1 MNNFI
6 KRTITGAFFVIFII
20 GSVLLSP
27 WVFASLFLLVSVA
40 GMFEYFRVMAR
51 LDLYPARMTS
61 LLVSVVVYAGVVSVL
76 TGLLSPDYLK
86 AGIVIVPLLLIVEL
100 FRKKGN
106 PFRNVAAAM
115 LGIAW
120 IVFPLAL
127 LSGFFNPAADRGW
140 IHGGALLGFFL
151 ILWIY
156 DSGAYIVGSV
166 AGKRKMLERI
176 SPGKSWEGFAGGTA
190 AGLLTA
196 YMISASF
203 LEFSSIEWML
213 IAIVIII
220 FGTLGDLIESM
231 LKRSA
236 GIKDS
241 GSLLPGHGG
250 ILDRFDAVLVAAPF
264 VYLIIT
270 FLR

>member
-20 GSVLLSP
+20 GSVLLNP

-100 FRKKGN
+100 FRNKGN

-115 LGIAW
+115 LGIVW

-156 DSGAYIVGSV
+156 DSGAYIVGSI

-203 LEFSSIEWML
+203 LEFSSLEWML

>member
-1 MNNFI
+1 MDNFI
-6 KRTITGAFFVIFII
+6 KRTITGTFFVIFII

-51 LDLYPARMTS
+51 LDVYPARVAS
-61 LLVSVVVYAGVVSVL
+61 LIVSIVVYAGVVAVVS
-76 TGLLSPDYLK
+76 GLLSPDYLR
-86 AGIVIVPLLLIVEL
+86 AGFMIVPFLLIAEL
-100 FRKKGN
+100 FRNTGK
-106 PFRNVAAAM
+106 PFSNVAASL

-120 IVFPLAL
+120 IVLPLAL
-127 LSGFFNPAADRGW
+127 LNGFFNPEADRGW

-156 DSGAYIVGSV
+156 DSGAYIVGSM

-176 SPGKSWEGFAGGTA
+176 SPGKSWEGFAGGTV

-203 LEFSSIEWML
+203 LEFSSLEWML
-213 IAIVIII
+213 IALVIII

-264 VYLIIT
+264 VYLIIS

>member
-1 MNNFI
+1 VNNFI

-20 GSVLLSP
+20 GSVLLNP

-100 FRKKGN
+100 FRNKGN

-115 LGIAW
+115 LGIVW

-156 DSGAYIVGSV
+156 DSGAYIVGSI

-203 LEFSSIEWML
+203 LEFSSLEWML

>member
-1 MNNFI
+1 VNNFI

-100 FRKKGN
+100 FRNKGN

-115 LGIAW
+115 LGIVW

-203 LEFSSIEWML
+203 LEFSSLEWML

>member
-1 MNNFI
+1 VNNFI

-115 LGIAW
+115 LGIVW

-156 DSGAYIVGSV
+156 DSGAYIVGSI

-203 LEFSSIEWML
+203 LEFSSLEWML

>member
-1 MNNFI
+1 VNNFI

-20 GSVLLSP
+20 GSVLLNP

-100 FRKKGN
+100 FRNKGN

-203 LEFSSIEWML
+203 LEFSSLEWML

>member
-61 LLVSVVVYAGVVSVL
+61 LLVSVVVYATVVSVL

-100 FRKKGN
+100 FRNKGN

-115 LGIAW
+115 LGIVW

-156 DSGAYIVGSV
+156 DSGAYIVGSI

-203 LEFSSIEWML
+203 LEFSSLEWML

>member
-20 GSVLLSP
+20 GSVLLNP

-100 FRKKGN
+100 FRNKGN

-115 LGIAW
+115 LGIVW

-203 LEFSSIEWML
+203 LEFSSLEWML

>member
-20 GSVLLSP
+20 GSVLLNP

-61 LLVSVVVYAGVVSVL
+61 LLVSVVVYATVVSVL

-100 FRKKGN
+100 FRNKGN

-115 LGIAW
+115 LGIVW

-203 LEFSSIEWML
+203 LEFSSLEWML

>member
-1 MNNFI
+1 VNNFI

-115 LGIAW
+115 LGIVW

-203 LEFSSIEWML
+203 LEFSSLEWML